1 MNEKKPL
8 SVLID
13 LPSVKPCFCCCKV
26 EKETYYDVFSMV
38 LFIFIILDIFITV
51 VEFFEGKDGIPITSL
66 VLISDIAV
74 LTLGIFSYVRYK
86 NTQDYSSTWGFVF
99 AIIMN
104 VASWVAMISS
114 VVMFTLSM
122 VFDMDI
128 KRMKG
133 RDDVKSERH
142 FLLLMLGFY
151 CVITPWMCYL
161 VYLTFLYVKVVY
173 DKRRE
178 LATLKEEL
186 VMDFEGMGEE
196 GGAFEDSKRIGTI
209 VEEDEDIQI
218 SNGPGDE
225 KRSDKS
231 LENSF
236 DPMNQA

>member
-1 MNEKKPL
+1 MNDRKPL
-8 SVLID
+8 SVLVD

-38 LFIFIILDIFITV
+38 IFIFIILDIFLTV
-51 VEFFEGKDGIPITSL
+51 VEFFEGKDGILITSL
-66 VLISDIAV
+66 VVISDLAV
-74 LTLGIFSYVRYK
+74 LTLGIFSYVKYK
-86 NTQDYSSTWGFVF
+86 NTQNYSSTWGFVF
-99 AIIMN
+99 AIIIN
-104 VASWVAMISS
+104 LASWVAMLSS

-122 VFDMDI
+122 VFDIDI
-128 KRMKG
+128 ERMKG

-151 CVITPWMCYL
+151 CVIMPWMCYL
-161 VYLTFLYVKVVY
+161 VYLTFLYVKVIY

-178 LATLKEEL
+178 LATLKKEL
-186 VMDFEGMGEE
+186 VLDFEGMGE
-196 GGAFEDSKRIGTI
+196 GGDLADSKKIGTI

-218 SNGPGDE
+218 SNGPVDE